1 MAGISFHCPNTGFHV
16 QAWIEGDDSEAN
28 DLYEAVTCT
37 ACQRVHLVNPKS
49 GRVIGNNDE
58 E

>member
-1 MAGISFHCPNTGFHV
+1 MAGITFHCPNTGFYVH
-16 QAWIEGDDSEAN
+16 AWTEGEDSETN
-28 DLYEAVTCT
+28 HIYKTVTCT

-49 GRVIGNNDE
+49 GRVVGDDNE